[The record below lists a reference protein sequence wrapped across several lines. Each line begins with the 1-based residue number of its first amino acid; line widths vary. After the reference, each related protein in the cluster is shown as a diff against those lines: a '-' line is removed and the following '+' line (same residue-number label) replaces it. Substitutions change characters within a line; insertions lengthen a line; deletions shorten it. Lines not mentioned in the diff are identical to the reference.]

1 MIKKNGPMEFNEV
14 IGEPVL
20 VPGCLHIKETYWNLS
35 KHQCQRPSNLKRAK
49 MFPFHPVSCSA
60 PGLNIACGSLLTE
73 SSCHMHRS
81 IVFSF
86 IHEVDVT
93 LSYIRCWPIYIVTTW
108 NNNGRITLFS
118 NFMVH
123 AIWIKYWNWQCQHI
137 QYTYQYTTMDTPV
150 PPQTLKLC
158 HGTRLVSH

>member
-1 MIKKNGPMEFNEV
+1 MEFNEV

-35 KHQCQRPSNLKRAK
+35 KHRCQRPSNLKRAK

-123 AIWIKYWNWQCQHI
+123 AIWINI
-137 QYTYQYTTMDTPV
+137 ETDSVNTYNIHTNIPLQTP
-150 PPQTLKLC
+150 QSHHKLWSYVTAP
-158 HGTRLVSH
+158 G